1 MEDPGKVLEAMYAK
15 LDQFLKTETVVGTP
29 FTVGAVTL
37 VPIVNVAFGLGGGLG
52 TGKEERSN
60 SSGSGG
66 GGGVGCR
73 ITPNAILVVKNDE
86 VSAIPLKGRGSLDKL
101 FEMVP
106 EIIAKLESH
115 KGRKGAA
122 GEGEQEEKQEG

>member
-1 MEDPGKVLEAMYAK
+1 MEDPEEVLEAMYAK

-29 FTVGAVTL
+29 FTVSAVTL
-37 VPIVNVAFGLGGGLG
+37 VPIVNVAFGLGRGSG

-60 SSGSGG
+60 SSGSG

-106 EIIAKLESH
+106 EIITKLGSQ
-115 KGRKGAA
+115 KGRKDAA